1 MDKQQFTEWFDTFI
15 EEKGID
21 LEEAFTVEGE
31 SGTNFMTVGM
41 VVEAIKSAPIAEQ
54 QAIKSMIVRLDFA
67 NQPIVPYFK
76 HLAQA
81 IAI

>member
-1 MDKQQFTEWFDTFI
+1 MDKQRLDEWLDTFI
-15 EEKGID
+15 KEKGID

-41 VVEAIKSAPIAEQ
+41 VVEAIKSAPITEQ
-54 QAIKSMIVRLDFA
+54 YAIKAMIVRMDLHNA
-67 NQPIVPYFK
+67 SIVPYFK
-76 HLAQA
+76 HLARA